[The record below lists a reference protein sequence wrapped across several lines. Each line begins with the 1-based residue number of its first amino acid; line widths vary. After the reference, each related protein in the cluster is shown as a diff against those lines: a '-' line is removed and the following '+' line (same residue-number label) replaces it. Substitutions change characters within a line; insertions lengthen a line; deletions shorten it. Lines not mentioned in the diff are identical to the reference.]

1 MNYTEKTNE
10 LLKQKELTEKKIN
23 LICRRLNNGQV
34 EMSELEF
41 NEDGYNIT
49 PEQTQKGLDWLLNQW
64 KTPRGIERKNN
75 PFGEREQKAIAE
87 FAHFKLE
94 YIFDAGNQ
102 FRSWYV
108 PVWGVYSTDWATFEY
123 YVKGGQ
129 PEIIG

>member
-1 MNYTEKTNE
+1 MNYTDKTNE
-10 LLKQKELTEKKIN
+10 LLKQKELTEKEIN

-34 EMSELEF
+34 EMSALEF

-49 PEQTQKGLDWLLNQW
+49 QEQTSKGLAWLVDQW

-75 PFGEREQKAIAE
+75 PFGYREQEAIE
-87 FAHFKLE
+87 KFTHFTLE
-94 YIFDAGNQ
+94 YIFDAGNS

-108 PVWGVYSTDWATFEY
+108 PVWGVHAPEAGFQY